1 MSISVAPPDPHT
13 VSVRQTAAEQ
23 IRAAIVAGELL
34 PGQRLPDRM
43 LAELTGV
50 GRTTVREAVRQ
61 LEAEGLIT
69 VVPHRGPTVA
79 VLTEQETRDLYELR
93 AMLEGEAGRLCA
105 QRGTP
110 AQADALLRA
119 VDALEQAWLRRQISG
134 VMDANAEFY
143 AALLDGAGNDALRQ
157 ALGSIHNRLA
167 LFRFS
172 STRWPGRTAQSVV
185 ELRAIA
191 EAVAARDP
199 EASARACVH
208 HIEAAAE
215 LALIVLAERAR
226 GAAQDRRRRIAT
238 HGGIDRGS

>member
-1 MSISVAPPDPHT
+1 MSNSAALSDPQNL
-13 VSVRQTAAEQ
+13 SVRQTAAEQ

-43 LAELTGV
+43 LGELTGV
-50 GRTTVREAVRQ
+50 GRTTVREAMRQ
-61 LEAEGLIT
+61 LEAEGLVT
-69 VVPHRGPTVA
+69 VVAHRGPTVA

-93 AMLEGEAGRLCA
+93 AMLEGQAGRLCA
-105 QRGTP
+105 SRGTP
-110 AQADALLRA
+110 AQAEALLHA
-119 VDALEQAWLRRQISG
+119 VDALEQAWLQRQISG

-157 ALGSIHNRLA
+157 ALGTIHNRLA

-172 STRWPGRTAQSVV
+172 STRWPGRTAQSIV

-191 EAVAARDP
+191 EAVTARDA
-199 EASARACVH
+199 EASERASVR

-226 GAAQDRRRRIAT
+226 GAAQDRRRRIAAQK
-238 HGGIDRGS
+238 GE

>member
-1 MSISVAPPDPHT
+1 MSSSEALSDPQA

-23 IRAAIVAGELL
+23 IRTAIVAGQLL

-61 LEAEGLIT
+61 LEAEGLVT
-69 VVPHRGPTVA
+69 VVAHRGPTVA
-79 VLTEQETRDLYELR
+79 ELSEAETRDLYELR
-93 AMLEGEAGRLCA
+93 AMLEGQAGRLCA
-105 QRGTP
+105 RRGEEP
-110 AQADALLRA
+110 HAAALLRS
-119 VDALEQAWLRRQISG
+119 VDNLEQAWLRGHISG
-134 VMDANAEFY
+134 VMEANADFY
-143 AALLDGAGNDALRQ
+143 AALLDGAGNEALRQ
-157 ALGSIHNRLA
+157 ALGTIHNRLA

-191 EAVAARDP
+191 HAIAARDSA
-199 EASARACVH
+199 ASETACIR

-215 LALIVLAERAR
+215 LALLLLAERAR
-226 GAAQDRRRRIAT
+226 GAAQERRRRIAV
-238 HGGIDRGS
+238 HKGD

>member
-1 MSISVAPPDPHT
+1 MSSYAALSDPPAI
-13 VSVRQTAAEQ
+13 SVRQIAEEQ
-23 IRAAIVAGELL
+23 IRAAIVAGDLL
-34 PGQRLPDRM
+34 PGQRLPERM
-43 LAELTGV
+43 LGELTGV

-61 LEAEGLIT
+61 LESEGLVT

-93 AMLEGEAGRLCA
+93 AMLEGQAGRLCA

-110 AQADALLRA
+110 VQAEALLRS
-119 VDALEQAWLRRQISG
+119 VDTLEQAWLRRQISG
-134 VMDANAEFY
+134 VMDANAAFY
-143 AALLDGAGNDALRQ
+143 AALLGGAGNDALRQ
-157 ALGSIHNRLA
+157 ALGTIHNRLA

-191 EAVAARDP
+191 EAVAARDAAAG
-199 EASARACVH
+199 ERACIH

-226 GAAQDRRRRIAT
+226 GAAQDRRQRIAI
-238 HGGIDRGS
+238 HQGD

>member
-1 MSISVAPPDPHT
+1 MSSSVAPSDPQNH
-13 VSVRQTAAEQ
+13 SVRQTAAEQ

-43 LAELTGV
+43 LGELTGV

-61 LEAEGLIT
+61 LEAEGLLT
-69 VVPHRGPTVA
+69 VVAHRGPTVA

-93 AMLEGEAGRLCA
+93 AMLEGQAGRLCA
-105 QRGTP
+105 LRGTP
-110 AQADALLRA
+110 AQAEGLLRA

-134 VMDANAEFY
+134 VMHANAEFY
-143 AALLDGAGNDALRQ
+143 AALLSGAGNDALRQ
-157 ALGSIHNRLA
+157 VLGTIHNRLA

-191 EAVAARDP
+191 EAVAARDA
-199 EASARACVH
+199 EASERASIR

-226 GAAQDRRRRIAT
+226 GAAQAGRRRIAT
-238 HGGIDRGS
+238 QKGE